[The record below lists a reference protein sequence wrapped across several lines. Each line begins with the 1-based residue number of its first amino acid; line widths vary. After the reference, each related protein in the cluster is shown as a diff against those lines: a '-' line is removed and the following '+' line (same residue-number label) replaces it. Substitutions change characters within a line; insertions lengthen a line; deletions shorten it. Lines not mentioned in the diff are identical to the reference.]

1 VARSYYEILG
11 IDKDASDAQIKN
23 AYRRKAKAFHPDTN
37 KEDDAETKFKEV
49 GEAYKV
55 LKDPHTRAQYDHFG
69 TAKPNQGGRRPEQSY
84 QDINLDDLMRRFRDI
99 NSGNPAYETEG
110 GVTIQQVML
119 PVVDM
124 IKGGQVRFQYTH
136 QAASRGF
143 LSLQQ
148 RVASIKLEPNTK
160 YGTEVELP
168 EIPNMKF
175 VLIPGNTARCVVQ
188 GIDILVPFEVSAL
201 DAAVGNKSILTH
213 PSGKTYKVEVPAGT
227 KNGTAMRLTGKGIPH
242 VNGATG
248 SLIGVVDIVIPALS
262 EEQKT
267 ALKKLLKE
275 A

>member
-1 VARSYYEILG
+1 MARSYYEVLG
-11 IDKDASDAQIKN
+11 VAKNASDAEIKK
-23 AYRRKAKAFHPDTN
+23 AYKSKASEFHPDKSTAT
-37 KEDDAETKFKEV
+37 DAEAKFKEV
-49 GEAYKV
+49 GEAYSV
-55 LKDPHTRAQYDHFG
+55 LKDPITRTQYDQFG
-69 TAKPNQGGRRPEQSY
+69 TAKPKQGGRRPDHSY
-84 QDINLDDLMRRFRDI
+84 QDINLDELMRRFRDI
-99 NSGNPAYETEG
+99 NSGNPSYETEG

-136 QAASRGF
+136 QAATRGF

-160 YGTEVELP
+160 YGTEVEIP

-188 GIDILVPFEVSAL
+188 GIDILVPFEVNAL

-213 PSGKTYKVEVPAGT
+213 PSGKTYKVEIPAGT
-227 KNGTAMRLTGKGIPH
+227 KNGTAMRLTGKGLAH
-242 VNGATG
+242 VNGAIG
-248 SLIGVVDIVIPALS
+248 SLIGVVDIVIPTLS
-262 EEQKT
+262 EGQKT